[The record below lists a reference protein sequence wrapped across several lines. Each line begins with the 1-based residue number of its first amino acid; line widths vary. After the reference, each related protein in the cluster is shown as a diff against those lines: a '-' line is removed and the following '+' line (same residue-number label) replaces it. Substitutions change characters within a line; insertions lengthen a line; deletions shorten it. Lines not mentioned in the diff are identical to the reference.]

1 MKNFT
6 NYIAIDKNGKAR
18 EIINTQDMN
27 FLAHYN
33 KAVRLGWTLVRG
45 EQNEGYI
52 ALMARLGLR

>member
-18 EIINTQDMN
+18 EIINTHDVN
-27 FLAHYN
+27 FLARYN
-33 KAVRLGWTLVRG
+33 KAVRLGWTIVRG
-45 EQNEGYI
+45 EQNEGYT